1 MKVILLQDIKGTG
14 KKDDIINVSDGYAR
28 NFLLPRKLARE
39 ADAGA
44 INDIR
49 NKERAAEHRI
59 NEEKKAARALADRI
73 SGSTV
78 KLTAKAG
85 STGKLFGSV
94 TNKEIAELLNSTFGT
109 DIDKRKVILDSD
121 IKTFGTF
128 ECEVK
133 LYTGISAKFYVLV
146 GQA

>member
-14 KKDDIINVSDGYAR
+14 KKDEIINVSDGYAR

-39 ADAGA
+39 ADAAA
-44 INDIR
+44 INDVR

-59 NEEKKAARALADRI
+59 NEEKKAARALADKI
-73 SGSTV
+73 SGATV

-85 STGKLFGSV
+85 STGKLFGSI
-94 TNKEIAELLNSTFGT
+94 TNKEIAEALNSSYGT
-109 DIDKRKVILDSD
+109 DIDKRKIVLDSD